1 MSAAELERAA
11 ELTKLA
17 RLLGVEEAELA
28 FLADTSSG
36 ALREFR
42 YAASDRLFAS
52 DGDKLKRIAS
62 AAKLVPAPVAAKA
75 AALAFGPLLTAAVA
89 SSVEPARGIA
99 IANSSRVTFL
109 ARTAVELDPR
119 RCGPILSE
127 LPPALAG
134 EVAAV
139 LVAAGEHLTLGRFVG
154 AISDPALRAAA
165 GQIDDA
171 DLLRVAFLLENRSAI
186 DHVVDVVG
194 DRLPAVLE
202 AAGREGLWSQALGLL
217 DAINDQHRARMGD
230 LAAELDPE
238 QLGALIQVAH
248 ETNAWSTL
256 LSVIRVLSLDSLRVF
271 AANPAVHREETVG
284 AVLNVAVAEGMWL
297 QLLPLAGELPDE
309 PRTYLAGRI
318 ADLDPSVLDDLVA
331 EAHEAGA
338 WSSLLPIVMAM
349 TAEQVER
356 FLQLSTLAD
365 AEVMSQVL
373 DVVAGVEDLPPEIVA
388 LVVTHGGAVGAS
400 TSAA

>member
-1 MSAAELERAA
+1 MSAAELEHAA

-17 RLLGVEEAELA
+17 RVLGVDEAQLH
-28 FLADTSSG
+28 FLADVSVA

-99 IANSSRVTFL
+99 IANNSRVSFL

-127 LPPALAG
+127 LPAPLAG
-134 EVAAV
+134 QVAAQ
-139 LVAAGEHLTLGRFVG
+139 LVEAGEHLTLGRFVG

-165 GQIDDA
+165 AEIDDA
-171 DLLRVAFLLENRSAI
+171 DLLRVAFLLEDRSAI
-186 DHVVDVVG
+186 DNVVDVVA
-194 DRLPAVLE
+194 DRLPGVLT
-202 AAGREGLWSQALGLL
+202 AAAREGLWSQALGLL
-217 DAINDQHRARMGD
+217 GAINDEHRATMGD

-238 QLGALIQVAH
+238 QLGSLIQVAH
-248 ETNAWSTL
+248 ETSAWSTL
-256 LSVIRVLSLDSLRVF
+256 LSVIRVMRLESLRVF
-271 AANPAVHREETVG
+271 AANPAVHEEATVG
-284 AVLNVAVAEGMWL
+284 AVLDVALAEGLWL
-297 QLLPLAGELPDE
+297 HLLPLAGELPE
-309 PRTYLAGRI
+309 APRIYLAGRI
-318 ADLDPSVLDDLVA
+318 SGLDPAVLDDLVC
-331 EAHEAGA
+331 EAHEADA
-338 WSSLLPIVMAM
+338 WNSLVPLVMAM
-349 TAEQVER
+349 SSEQVGD

-365 AEVMSQVL
+365 AEVMSRVL
-373 DVVAGVEDLPPEIVA
+373 DVVAATEGLPPEIVA
-388 LVVTHGGAVGAS
+388 LIVAHGEAVGAS